1 MVFYIMI
8 LDLTSLAITCVAVL
22 YFILPAYVSNSGGLI
37 FGGGTPLDMGKT
49 DKNGVRWIGDGV
61 TWRGL
66 VGGTLLGT
74 LVGAIQGYFGADLL
88 SLYGDVIVTPIA
100 VGISN
105 GIIIG
110 FLLAFGALIGDAAG
124 SFLKRRLGI
133 GRGKPAPILDQ
144 IDFLVVALL
153 FASLVVKF
161 TWEFVIIAI
170 ILTIIIHLIANTGAY
185 LLGMKDVWY

>member
-1 MVFYIMI
+1 MN
-8 LDLTSLAITCVAVL
+8 LDLSTLAITCIAVL
-22 YFILPAYVSNSGGLI
+22 YFLLPAYISNSGGLI

-66 VGGTLLGT
+66 IGGTLLGT
-74 LVGAIQGYFGADLL
+74 LVGAIQGCFGADLL
-88 SLYGDVIVTPIA
+88 SLYGDLIVTPIA
-100 VGISN
+100 VGLSN

-161 TWEFVIIAI
+161 DLEFIIIAV

-185 LLGMKDVWY
+185 LLGIKDVWY

>member
-1 MVFYIMI
+1 MVFYIMN

>member
-1 MVFYIMI
+1 M
-8 LDLTSLAITCVAVL
+8 TSDITMLAITCIAVL

-37 FGGGTPLDMGKT
+37 FGGGKPLDMGKS
-49 DKNGVRWIGDGV
+49 DSNGVRWIGDGV
-61 TWRGL
+61 TWKGL
-66 VGGTLLGT
+66 IGGTLLGT
-74 LVGAIQGYFGADLL
+74 LVGAIQGYFGPDLL
-88 SLYGDVIVTPIA
+88 ALYGDVIVTPIA
-100 VGISN
+100 VGLSN

-153 FASLVVKF
+153 FASLVV
-161 TWEFVIIAI
+161 EFSLEFIIIAI
-170 ILTIIIHLIANTGAY
+170 ILTIIIHLMANTGAY

>member
-1 MVFYIMI
+1 MVFYIMN

-74 LVGAIQGYFGADLL
+74 FVGAIQGYFGADLL

-133 GRGKPAPILDQ
+133 GRGNPAPILDQ

>member
-1 MVFYIMI
+1 MTSDITM
-8 LDLTSLAITCVAVL
+8 LTITCIAVL

-37 FGGGTPLDMGKT
+37 FGGGKPLDMGKS
-49 DKNGVRWIGDGV
+49 DSNGVRWIGDGV
-61 TWRGL
+61 TWKGL
-66 VGGTLLGT
+66 IGGTLLGT
-74 LVGAIQGYFGADLL
+74 LVGAIQGYFGPDLL
-88 SLYGDVIVTPIA
+88 ALYGDVIVTPIA
-100 VGISN
+100 VGLSN

-153 FASLVVKF
+153 FASLVV
-161 TWEFVIIAI
+161 EFSLEFIIIAI
-170 ILTIIIHLIANTGAY
+170 ILTIIIHLMANTGAY

>member
-1 MVFYIMI
+1 MVFYIMN

-66 VGGTLLGT
+66 VGGTLIGT

>member
-1 MVFYIMI
+1 MVFYIMN

-161 TWEFVIIAI
+161 TWEFIIIAI

>member
-1 MVFYIMI
+1 MVFYIMN

-66 VGGTLLGT
+66 VGGTLIGT

-161 TWEFVIIAI
+161 TWEFIMIAI

>member
-1 MVFYIMI
+1 MN
-8 LDLTSLAITCVAVL
+8 LDLSTLAITCIAVL
-22 YFILPAYVSNSGGLI
+22 YFLLPAYISNSGGLI

-66 VGGTLLGT
+66 IGGTLLGT
-74 LVGAIQGYFGADLL
+74 LVGAIQGCFGADLL
-88 SLYGDVIVTPIA
+88 SLYGDLIVTPIA
-100 VGISN
+100 VGLSN

-161 TWEFVIIAI
+161 DLEFIIIAV

-185 LLGMKDVWY
+185 LIGIKDVWY